1 MQVVFLS
8 STAVWA
14 LEVLLAKCIWD
25 PKTPANTP
33 PEVSMQLCNLAGPR
47 SVLLV
52 CILLLRHYGVQIH
65 AKLTVAALIRG
76 PLLEPFGPFLHRLGL
91 VAMLCVWKVLHLSRP
106 VEDCGDCTQQVEFF
120 VLGSSPF
127 LVFIAFVCIPC
138 FLLIEIESMQNWD
151 FIFYCHQVV

>member
-14 LEVLLAKCIWD
+14 LEVLLAKCIWNL
-25 PKTPANTP
+25 KTLANT
-33 PEVSMQLCNLAGPR
+33 PEVSMLLCNLAGPR

-52 CILLLRHYGVQIH
+52 CIQLLRLCAVQIH
-65 AKLTVAALIRG
+65 AKLTVAARIWE

-106 VEDCGDCTQQVEFF
+106 VEDCGDCTQQVGFF
-120 VLGSSPF
+120 FWKFPILGFHYCICVFSFLYIYILNPCEVL
-127 LVFIAFVCIPC
+127 
-138 FLLIEIESMQNWD
+138 
-151 FIFYCHQVV
+151 IFF